1 MITSESF
8 RKVVL
13 DEDLD
18 FLVEEFRELL
28 ETDLDRN
35 ADAMELRKLFF
46 RWLFPAVAATLA
58 ATPVD
63 CARPSIDV
71 RPRRTLNTKELKLE
85 HTD

>member
-13 DEDLD
+13 DDDLD

-46 RWLFPAVAATLA
+46 R
-58 ATPVD
+58 
-63 CARPSIDV
+63 
-71 RPRRTLNTKELKLE
+71 
-85 HTD
+85 